1 MRIVIDTN
9 VFVGACMGVG
19 ASNAV
24 IRACFEHKFTPLI
37 GATLLT
43 EYEAVLGREALFTK
57 SRLNAIERE
66 SLLDIFLTLCE
77 WTKVYYLWRPNLSDE
92 SDNHLIE
99 LAVAGDAK
107 LIVTR
112 NMRDLQSSQL
122 LFPALSII
130 SPEDFLK
137 EL

>member
-9 VFVGACMGVG
+9 VFVGACIGAG

-24 IRACFEHKFTPLI
+24 LRACFEHRFTPLM
-37 GATLLT
+37 GAALLA
-43 EYEAVLGREALFTK
+43 EYEAVLGRDSLFTN
-57 SRLNAIERE
+57 SRLIASERE
-66 SLLDIFLTLCE
+66 SLLDVFLSLCE

-99 LAVAGDAK
+99 LAVAGGAEF
-107 LIVTR
+107 IVTR
-112 NMRDLQSSQL
+112 NLRDLQSSQM
-122 LFPALSII
+122 LFPALRVI
-130 SPEDFLK
+130 SPEVFLK